1 MGRCATG
8 SIFEGWG
15 TAGASP
21 IYSFLGVPYF
31 LAAPCAFLCGIVPGI
46 RPRVFPPIKANLR
59 YRFCYHYFK
68 SHSSLLRSS
77 LRILEKVA
85 LDLADSRATGF
96 SEDSTKTVFRFRLQH
111 VALCCIGVTPGGG
124 RVQESKNG
132 RAKLDANLAGLGGA
146 QNQRWH
152 SATPAHEN
160 IQFSNNVGT
169 RASYEDGPE
178 IPCSQFPKQ

>member
-1 MGRCATG
+1 
-8 SIFEGWG
+8 
-15 TAGASP
+15 
-21 IYSFLGVPYF
+21 
-31 LAAPCAFLCGIVPGI
+31 LCGIVHGI

-111 VALCCIGVTPGGG
+111 VALCCIGVTPEGG

-132 RAKLDANLAGLGGA
+132 RAKLDANLAGLGGLRTRGGIR
-146 QNQRWH
+146 QRPLMRIFSFQTTWALEPRMRMAPKSRAANFLSSD
-152 SATPAHEN
+152 SASGPAECLRGSARYVL
-160 IQFSNNVGT
+160 I
-169 RASYEDGPE
+169 
-178 IPCSQFPKQ
+178 